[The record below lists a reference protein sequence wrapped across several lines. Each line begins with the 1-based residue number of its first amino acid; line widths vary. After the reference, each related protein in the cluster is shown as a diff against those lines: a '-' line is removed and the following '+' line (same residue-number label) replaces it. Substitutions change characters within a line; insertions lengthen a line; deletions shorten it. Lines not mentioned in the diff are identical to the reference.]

1 MPYKIK
7 DKYLKLGTPAIYRI
21 EVEGP
26 LDESWSDRLAGMC
39 INPHKRPDQ
48 STVTTLIGRVMDQAE
63 LTGVLNSLYELHLP
77 ILAVKVLNEKNGERE
92 DEQKPD
98 QPSLL
103 ESDGSD
109 RTK

>member
-39 INPHKRPDQ
+39 INPQ
-48 STVTTLIGRVMDQAE
+48 
-63 LTGVLNSLYELHLP
+63 
-77 ILAVKVLNEKNGERE
+77 KNGSINGN
-92 DEQKPD
+92 DSDWK
-98 QPSLL
+98 
-103 ESDGSD
+103 SDGSG
-109 RTK
+109 

>member
-1 MPYKIK
+1 
-7 DKYLKLGTPAIYRI
+7 
-21 EVEGP
+21 
-26 LDESWSDRLAGMC
+26 
-39 INPHKRPDQ
+39 
-48 STVTTLIGRVMDQAE
+48 MDQAE

-77 ILAVKVLNEKNGERE
+77 ILAVKVLNEKNGARE